1 MICHEIIT
9 YVTTI
14 ANSLFF
20 IKREV
25 KKKMKKFLWP
35 FALMAFLF
43 AVAYGDA
50 GGDGNVGGGADEHV
64 DEHKDSA
71 SHNMQLQGFH
81 NHGAAYA
88 HITAED
94 NKLNIQFFGSAG
106 DLLSFE
112 HNPQT
117 EKQKQELQAL
127 KNTLKGENFILLPP
141 KAKCRLDSF
150 DLRLNNQDG
159 HTDITAAYDYT
170 CKSIKAFKKPK
181 APLVFNFS
189 LFPSIAAIEVS
200 YLGDDGNAAKESLS
214 PQHNFLQIP

>member
-25 KKKMKKFLWP
+25 KKKMKNFLWP

-43 AVAYGDA
+43 AATGGYTGEHANENVDA
-50 GGDGNVGGGADEHV
+50 
-64 DEHKDSA
+64 HKDSA
-71 SHNMQLQGFH
+71 SPNMQAQGFH

-106 DLLSFE
+106 DFLSFE

-117 EKQKQELQAL
+117 EEQKQELQAL

-150 DLRLNNQDG
+150 DLHLNNQNG

-170 CKSIKAFKKPK
+170 CKSIKALKNPK
-181 APLVFNFS
+181 APLAFNFS
-189 LFPSIAAIEVS
+189 LFPSIAVIEVS

-214 PQHNFLQIP
+214 AQHNFLQIP